1 MTKPIRILHVLG
13 RTDIG
18 GAESFVMSIYR
29 NINRDKIQFDF
40 AIHTND
46 KCDFDDE
53 IERLGGR
60 IYHLPKYEIYNHSK
74 YVSEWKRLLNNK
86 KFAVVHGHMDSTA
99 SIYLKIA
106 KQNGIR
112 TVSHIHNTNGE
123 KNIKSL
129 IKRLYRRNIN
139 DVADY
144 KFACSQ
150 AAGKYLYG
158 DQSDDFV
165 VIHNGIELEKFL
177 YDSNKRL
184 EIRKSLGISDNDIV
198 IGHVGNYRPIKNHK
212 FILKLLENLNSR
224 IENVKLVLVG
234 ANVKEHL
241 EKQAIDLGVDDK
253 VLFLGA
259 RSDVS
264 SLLQAFDIFVLP
276 SISEGLGISL
286 IEAQASG
293 LKCFVSENIPKEAE
307 VTDNIY
313 FLPIR
318 NVSDIKLWSDKIVEE
333 IGYNRENMKSEIEK
347 NGYDII
353 ETVKYLEQFYLRISE
368 DKNRSNILWISY

>member
-29 NINRDKIQFDF
+29 NIDRDRIQFDF

-60 IYHLPKYEIYNHSK
+60 IYHLPKYKIYNNRE

-99 SIYLKIA
+99 SIYLRIA
-106 KQNGIR
+106 KQKGIS
-112 TVSHIHNTNGE
+112 TVSHIHNTNSE

-144 KFACSQ
+144 KFACSD

-158 DQSDDFV
+158 KQSDDYV

-177 YDSNKRL
+177 YDSNKGL
-184 EIRKSLGISDNDIV
+184 EIRKSLGISDNDFV

-234 ANVKEHL
+234 ANVEENLK
-241 EKQAIDLGVDDK
+241 KQAINLGVDDK

-313 FLPIR
+313 FLPIK
-318 NVSDIKLWSDKIVEE
+318 NVNDIKLWSDKIVEE

>member
-60 IYHLPKYEIYNHSK
+60 IYHLPKYKIYNHRE

-86 KFAVVHGHMDSTA
+86 EFAVIHGHMDSTA
-99 SIYLKIA
+99 SIYLRIA
-106 KQNGIR
+106 KQKGIS
-112 TVSHIHNTNGE
+112 TVSHIHNTNSE

-139 DVADY
+139 DVANH
-144 KFACSQ
+144 KFACSD

-158 DQSDDFV
+158 NQSDDYV

-177 YDSNKRL
+177 YESNKRL
-184 EIRKSLGISDNDIV
+184 KIRKSLGISDNDFV

-224 IENVKLVLVG
+224 IKNTKLVLVG
-234 ANVKEHL
+234 ANVEENLK
-241 EKQAIDLGVDDK
+241 KQAVDLGVDDK
-253 VLFLGA
+253 VLFLGT

-264 SLLQAFDIFVLP
+264 SLLLAFDIFVLP

-293 LKCFVSENIPKEAE
+293 LKCFASENIPKEAE

-313 FLPIR
+313 FLPIK
-318 NVSDIKLWSDKIVEE
+318 NVSDIELWSDKIVEE

-368 DKNRSNILWISY
+368 DKTGQTYYE

>member
-60 IYHLPKYEIYNHSK
+60 IYHLPKYKIYNHRE
-74 YVSEWKRLLNNK
+74 YVSEWKRLLSNK

-99 SIYLKIA
+99 SIYLRIA
-106 KQNGIR
+106 KQKGIS
-112 TVSHIHNTNGE
+112 TVSHIHNTNSE

-144 KFACSQ
+144 RFACSD

-158 DQSDDFV
+158 DQRDDYV

-184 EIRKSLGISDNDIV
+184 KIRKSLGISDNDFV

-234 ANVKEHL
+234 ANVEENLK
-241 EKQAIDLGVDDK
+241 KQSINLGVDDK

-313 FLPIR
+313 FLPIK
-318 NVSDIKLWSDKIVEE
+318 NVNDIKLWSDKIVEE

-353 ETVKYLEQFYLRISE
+353 ETVKYLEQFYLHISE
-368 DKNRSNILWISY
+368 DKNRSNIL

>member
-18 GAESFVMSIYR
+18 GAESFLMSIYR

-53 IERLGGR
+53 IERLGGK
-60 IYHLPKYEIYNHSK
+60 IYHLPKYKIYNHIK

-86 KFAVVHGHMDSTA
+86 KFDVVHGHMDSTA
-99 SIYLKIA
+99 SVYLGIA
-106 KQNGIR
+106 KQKGIS
-112 TVSHIHNTNGE
+112 TISHIHNTNGE
-123 KNIKSL
+123 KNIKSV
-129 IKRLYRRNIN
+129 IKRIYRRNIN

-144 KFACSQ
+144 KFACSD

-158 DQSDDFV
+158 NQSDDYV

-212 FILKLLENLNSR
+212 FILKLFENLNSR
-224 IENVKLVLVG
+224 IKNAKLVLVG
-234 ANVKEHL
+234 ANVEENLK
-241 EKQAIDLGVDDK
+241 KQAIDLGVDDK

-313 FLPIR
+313 FLPIK
-318 NVSDIKLWSDKIVEE
+318 NVSDIDLWSDKIVEE

-353 ETVKYLEQFYLRISE
+353 ETVKYLEQFYLRISK
-368 DKNRSNILWISY
+368 DKNRSNIL

>member
-29 NINRDKIQFDF
+29 NINRNKIQFDF

-53 IERLGGR
+53 IERLGGK
-60 IYHLPKYEIYNHSK
+60 IYHLPKYKIYNHIK

-86 KFAVVHGHMDSTA
+86 KFDVVHGHMDSTA
-99 SIYLKIA
+99 SIYLGIA
-106 KQNGIR
+106 KQKGIS
-112 TVSHIHNTNGE
+112 TISHIHNTNGE
-123 KNIKSL
+123 KNIKSV
-129 IKRLYRRNIN
+129 IKRIYRRNIN

-144 KFACSQ
+144 KFACSD

-158 DQSDDFV
+158 NQSDDYV

-198 IGHVGNYRPIKNHK
+198 LGHVGNYRPIKNHK
-212 FILKLLENLNSR
+212 FILKLFENLNSR
-224 IENVKLVLVG
+224 IKNAKLVLVG
-234 ANVKEHL
+234 ANVEENLK
-241 EKQAIDLGVDDK
+241 KQAIDLGVDDK

-313 FLPIR
+313 FLPIK
-318 NVSDIKLWSDKIVEE
+318 NVSDIDLWSDKIVEE

-368 DKNRSNILWISY
+368 DKNRSNIL